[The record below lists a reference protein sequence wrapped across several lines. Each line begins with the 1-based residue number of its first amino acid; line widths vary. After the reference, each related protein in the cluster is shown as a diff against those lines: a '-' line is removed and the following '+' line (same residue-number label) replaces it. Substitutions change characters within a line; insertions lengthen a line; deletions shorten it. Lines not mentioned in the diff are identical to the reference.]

1 MQRMKRVRYRGRR
14 PRGGLMA
21 EQVIVAAAAAVL
33 VVLFLTMRV
42 NSQWCGKTC
51 GQQVYEA
58 LFVTED
64 WS

>member
-14 PRGGLMA
+14 PRGGLTA

-33 VVLFLTMRV
+33 IVLFLTMRV

-64 WS
+64 WC

>member
-14 PRGGLMA
+14 PRGGLTA
-21 EQVIVAAAAAVL
+21 EQVIVAAAAA
-33 VVLFLTMRV
+33 VLFLTMRV